1 MNELLNINT
10 ISLNEKLTNQQEVFK
25 KIAEIAVINN
35 LTFSKQ
41 SVIDGLFTRES
52 QGTTGFM
59 DGFAIPHAKSSAIEK
74 PGMVILTLSE
84 GIEWKAMD
92 DQPVRF
98 VISLLIPKNESGTT
112 HLSLL
117 SSLSRMLMHS
127 ENREYLLQASTQ
139 EEILQVLNQAIMTS

>member
-10 ISLNEKLTNQQEVFK
+10 ISLNEKLATQQDAFE
-25 KIAEIAVINN
+25 KIAEMAVTNN
-35 LTFSKQ
+35 LSFSKQ
-41 SVIDGLFTRES
+41 SVIEGLLAREA

-59 DGFAIPHAKSSAIEK
+59 DGFAIPHTKSLAIEK

-84 GIEWKAMD
+84 GLEWESMD

-98 VISLLIPKNESGTT
+98 IISLLIPENEGGTT

-117 SSLSRMLMHS
+117 ASLSRMLMHS
-127 ENREYLLQASTQ
+127 ENRERLLNASTR
-139 EEILQVLNQAIMTS
+139 EEILDVLNQAIMAS